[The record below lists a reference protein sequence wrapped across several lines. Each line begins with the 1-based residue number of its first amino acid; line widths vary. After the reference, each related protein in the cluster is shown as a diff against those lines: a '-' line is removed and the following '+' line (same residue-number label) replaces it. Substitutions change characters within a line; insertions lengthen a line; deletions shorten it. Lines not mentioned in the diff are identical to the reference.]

1 MKIPVGNKTVVQ
13 VSGWAVVAAALI
25 LDNVATNICR
35 LKALQIVGNV
45 KEEKEE
51 EIS

>member
-25 LDNVATNICR
+25 LDNVATNIIR
-35 LKALQIVGNV
+35 LKALQIVENT
-45 KEEKEE
+45 KEKEE

>member
-13 VSGWAVVAAALI
+13 ISGWAVVAAALI
-25 LDNVATNICR
+25 LDNVATNIIR
-35 LKALQIVGNV
+35 LKALQVVENT
-45 KEEKEE
+45 KEKEE

>member
-13 VSGWAVVAAALI
+13 VPGWAVVVTALI
-25 LDNVATNICR
+25 IDNVATNIIR
-35 LKALQIVGNV
+35 LKAWQIVENA
-45 KEEKEE
+45 KEKEE

>member
-13 VSGWAVVAAALI
+13 ISGWAVVAAALI
-25 LDNVATNICR
+25 LDNVATNIIR
-35 LKALQIVGNV
+35 LKALQIVENT
-45 KEEKEE
+45 KEKEE

>member
-13 VSGWAVVAAALI
+13 ISGWAVVAAALI
-25 LDNVATNICR
+25 LDNVATNIIR
-35 LKALQIVGNV
+35 LKAMQIVENA
-45 KEEKEE
+45 KEKEE

>member
-13 VSGWAVVAAALI
+13 VSGWAVVVTALI
-25 LDNVATNICR
+25 IDNVATNIIR
-35 LKALQIVGNV
+35 LKALQIVENA
-45 KEEKEE
+45 KEQEE